1 MTWTPF
7 TTPNG
12 QTREALGFGSQK
24 NQHRPGGR
32 AGDARARGVSS
43 PHVIPT
49 ALVMVALPLLEAT
62 TSRAAIA
69 IWLQELA
76 DAYDEKGEEGLG
88 EDPEEADLDGAEWDD
103 DEEAGVELDPADDE
117 PDPDDEPAHEPDR

>member
-1 MTWTPF
+1 MKKATEWEIDNALKVVLEAVLSMPHKGV
-7 TTPNG
+7 TTPSVI
-12 QTREALGFGSQK
+12 T
-24 NQHRPGGR
+24 
-32 AGDARARGVSS
+32 SS
-43 PHVIPT
+43 
-49 ALVMVALPLLEAT
+49 LVMVALPLLEAT

>member
-1 MTWTPF
+1 MPSDQELTIAL
-7 TTPNG
+7 
-12 QTREALGFGSQK
+12 QTALEAVLAM
-24 NQHRPGGR
+24 PE
-32 AGDARARGVSS
+32 RGVTS

-76 DAYDEKGEEGLG
+76 DAYDEQGEEGLG
-88 EDPEEADLDGAEWDD
+88 EDAEEDPDD
-103 DEEAGVELDPADDE
+103 DEDDADGEWDEAVELDPADDE
-117 PDPDDEPAHEPDR
+117 PDPDDEPAHEPER